1 MSSGSF
7 RKVGSGRFWKVPE
20 SSGACW
26 CRFQRQGSEGSGG
39 FRRVPA
45 RVGVGSGG
53 RVQKIS
59 IDSGEFRCGL
69 LPRNLD
75 RSSHVDHG
83 DNIVHMGKT
92 TAQKGANVVK
102 DGVRHKD
109 VYATAVGDITKAY
122 FFQDRRMG

>member
-1 MSSGSF
+1 MIPEGLGKF
-7 RKVGSGRFWKVPE
+7 RRVPE

-26 CRFQRQGSEGSGG
+26 CRFQRQGSDGSGG

-53 RVQKIS
+53 RVQKVPES
-59 IDSGEFRCGL
+59 SGVVCCL
-69 LPRNLD
+69 A
-75 RSSHVDHG
+75 SSHVIDCFDHG

-92 TAQKGANVVK
+92 IAQKGDNVVK
-102 DGVRHKD
+102 DGIRQKD

-122 FFQDRRMG
+122 FF